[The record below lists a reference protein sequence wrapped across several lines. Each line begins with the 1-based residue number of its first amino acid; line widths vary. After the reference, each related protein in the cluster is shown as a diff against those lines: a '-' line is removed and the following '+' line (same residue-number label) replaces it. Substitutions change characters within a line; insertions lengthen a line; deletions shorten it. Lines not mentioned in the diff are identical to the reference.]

1 MKNLKLK
8 DGTVIPFTDTSTIYN
23 LVGVYSNY
31 GGVDPV
37 RVHLTPENLGK
48 CSLDDVEYEKII
60 PVGVSASSDMDG
72 NVTAIFS
79 TREMT
84 DVEQIQEQL
93 DTHEEEI
100 TEIQDVLVEE

>member
-8 DGTVIPFTDTSTIYN
+8 DGTVIPFTDTSTMYN
-23 LVGVYSNY
+23 LVGVYPQYS
-31 GGVDPV
+31 GIDSV
-37 RVHLTPENLGK
+37 RAHLTLENLKK
-48 CSLDDVEYEKII
+48 CEFDDVEYEKII

-84 DVEQIQEQL
+84 DIEKMQEQL

>member
-8 DGTVIPFTDTSTIYN
+8 DGTVIPFTDTSTMYN
-23 LVGVYSNY
+23 LVGVYPQY
-31 GGVDPV
+31 AGVDSV
-37 RVHLTPENLGK
+37 RAHFTQENLTK
-48 CSLDDVEYEKII
+48 CEFDDVAYEKII

-84 DVEQIQEQL
+84 DIEKIQEQL
-93 DTHEEEI
+93 ETHEEEI